1 MRRHLVSGA
10 KMSPKSRPEFMPSM
24 RAISNDEKTLGVV
37 NSKITKHHNKEI
49 YLEENESLPEEIK
62 KAIYDGNV
70 IIGMTRGQVTASRGS
85 PYKINKTTSVSA
97 VFEQWIMYP
106 SSGPVHGGRKD
117 KEYGYIYFKN
127 GKVAGW
133 QSW

>member
-1 MRRHLVSGA
+1 
-10 KMSPKSRPEFMPSM
+10 
-24 RAISNDEKTLGVV
+24 V
-37 NSKITKHHNKEI
+37 NIKIVKHHNKEI

-62 KAIYDGNV
+62 KAIYAGNV

-85 PYKINKTTSVSA
+85 PYKINKTTSASEVY
-97 VFEQWIMYP
+97 EQWIMYT
-106 SSGPVHGGRKD
+106 SSGANHGSRKD

-127 GKVAGW
+127 GKVTGW

>member
-1 MRRHLVSGA
+1 
-10 KMSPKSRPEFMPSM
+10 MPPT
-24 RAISNDEKTLGVV
+24 RTIINDKKTLGGV
-37 NSKITKHHNKEI
+37 NSKISKHYNKEI

-62 KAIYDGNV
+62 KAIYAGNV

-85 PYKINKTTSVSA
+85 PYKINKTTSASEVY
-97 VFEQWIMYP
+97 EQWIMYT
-106 SSGPVHGGRKD
+106 SSGPDHGSRKD

-127 GKVAGW
+127 GKVTGW